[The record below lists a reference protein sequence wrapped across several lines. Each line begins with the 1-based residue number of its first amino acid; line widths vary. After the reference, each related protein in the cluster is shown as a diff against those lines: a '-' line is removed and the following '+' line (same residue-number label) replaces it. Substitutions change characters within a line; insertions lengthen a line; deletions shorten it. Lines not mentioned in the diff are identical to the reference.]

1 MVDIMESWREGL
13 LQGVFTRDE
22 MVSWMKKLF
31 QDSDV
36 RARNIAEIL
45 HG

>member
-13 LQGVFTRDE
+13 LQGVFEREE
-22 MVSWMKKLF
+22 MVAWLRKLF
-31 QDSDV
+31 QDSDI

-45 HG
+45 RG